1 MPRAAV
7 LIKIAPRPTAT
18 NVILTLSISAFHQAP
33 HRTSS
38 PLGTSGLDRRE
49 CDSHHRQGN
58 TFHVTCGRVDIC

>member
-38 PLGTSGLDRRE
+38 PLGTSGAR
-49 CDSHHRQGN
+49 STG
-58 TFHVTCGRVDIC
+58 V